1 MMNRPSTLSKS
12 PLPALPATLNHLV
25 IVAGGRGARLASV
38 IGDSPKVLVPVGGK
52 PVLQHQLELAAAT
65 GIEEV
70 TIFAGH
76 LAEKIHEFVSDG
88 SQFGLKVRI
97 LTEKDPLGNSG
108 AVLQSLDLLPEHFLV
123 VYGNLMIAV
132 DLRRIVQLHMD

>member
-1 MMNRPSTLSKS
+1 MINNPSAPSKTLVPS
-12 PLPALPATLNHLV
+12 LPATLNHLV
-25 IVAGGRGARLASV
+25 IVAGGQGARLASV

-76 LAEKIHEFVSDG
+76 LGDKVHDFVGDG
-88 SQFGLKVRI
+88 SRFGLKVRI
-97 LTEKDPLGNSG
+97 LTEKDPMGTAG
-108 AVLQSLDLLPEHFLV
+108 AVLQSLDLLPECS
-123 VYGNLMIAV
+123 
-132 DLRRIVQLHMD
+132 

>member
-1 MMNRPSTLSKS
+1 MNRPSTLSKT
-12 PLPALPATLNHLV
+12 LVPALPATLNHLV

-52 PVLQHQLELAAAT
+52 SVLQHQLELAKSA

-76 LAEKIHEFVSDG
+76 LAEKIHDFVGDG
-88 SQFGLKVRI
+88 SRFGLKVHI
-97 LTEKDPLGNSG
+97 LTEKDPMGNAG
-108 AVLQSLDLLPEHFLV
+108 AVLQSLDLLPVHFFV
-123 VYGNLMIAV
+123 VYGDLMLAV
-132 DLRRIVQLHMD
+132 DLRRRMLA